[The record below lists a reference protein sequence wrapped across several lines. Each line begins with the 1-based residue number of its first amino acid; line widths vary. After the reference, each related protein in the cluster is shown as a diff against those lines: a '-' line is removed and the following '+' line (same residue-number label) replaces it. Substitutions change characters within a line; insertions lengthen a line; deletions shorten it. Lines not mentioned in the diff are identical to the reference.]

1 MSTGSRP
8 WFRATSSANKSD
20 KSTSLFSNTWRR
32 SLLPNKAKTALRLL
46 SPLLKMNG
54 LLTPLSRRSLR
65 SKVMKSREALVMIS
79 TGRRARTL
87 LLRRLRRK
95 IKTKR
100 KPYKSKF
107 NPFSTFSRKSISL
120 KTMMKTRKKL
130 RKTKMRKTTILQ
142 NSSDSLKSQM
152 NFTKRSFPDHSSTF
166 WEWWEVTL
174 ESSGIWEIWR
184 ELRKEMKRRKRHQRR
199 RKERVREKG
208 QTHHQ
213 EVTNE

>member
-20 KSTSLFSNTWRR
+20 KSTSLFSNIWLRL
-32 SLLPNKAKTALRLL
+32 LLPNKVKKALRLL
-46 SPLLKMNG
+46 SPLLKTNG
-54 LLTPLSRRSLR
+54 LLTLLWRRSLR
-65 SKVMKSREALVMIS
+65 SKAMRSREALVMRS
-79 TGRRARTL
+79 TGRRVRTL
-87 LLRRLRRK
+87 LSRRLRRK

-120 KTMMKTRKKL
+120 KTMTKTKMKS
-130 RKTKMRKTTILQ
+130 RKTKTRKTTILQ

-152 NFTKRSFPDHSSTF
+152 NFMKPSFPDHSSTF
-166 WEWWEVTL
+166 WEWSEVIL
-174 ESSGIWEIWR
+174 ETSGIWEIWR
-184 ELRKEMKRRKRHQRR
+184 ELRKEMKRRRHQRR